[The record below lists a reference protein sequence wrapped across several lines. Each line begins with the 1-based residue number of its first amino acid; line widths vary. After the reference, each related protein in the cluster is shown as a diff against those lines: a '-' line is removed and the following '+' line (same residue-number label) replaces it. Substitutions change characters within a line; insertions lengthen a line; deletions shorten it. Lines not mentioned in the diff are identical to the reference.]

1 MLKLFKF
8 DNFRLTISEE
18 AFTIKVFADIWN
30 RDKSKDKSV
39 ALAELGFVYHFCDP
53 RSDYQSIVSESERQ
67 KAIIDGEGLKKW
79 KPDTLVKE
87 AIEYYCKFK
96 PTAALLLEDTRV
108 AIDKVRKFLK
118 DIDLN
123 AVDGNGKPIYTINTV
138 VSAIDK
144 IPTLMKKL
152 DDAEK
157 ALTKDLQAVTKM
169 RGGAEKSLMEDS
181 FLD

>member
-1 MLKLFKF
+1 M
-8 DNFRLTISEE
+8 
-18 AFTIKVFADIWN
+18 
-30 RDKSKDKSV
+30 
-39 ALAELGFVYHFCDP
+39 
-53 RSDYQSIVSESERQ
+53 
-67 KAIIDGEGLKKW
+67 
-79 KPDTLVKE
+79 
-87 AIEYYCKFK
+87 
-96 PTAALLLEDTRV
+96 LEDTRV